1 MGASDSSSVV
11 VSKPSTEAPVTGFHV
26 KVTLDGKEV
35 IDRQGRSAVN

>member
-11 VSKPSTEAPVTGFHV
+11 VSKASTEPPLAGFHV

-35 IDRQGRSAVN
+35 IDRQGMTAVH